1 MSYDF
6 QRGVELLQQVDG
18 KGGKDV
24 IENLQSVS
32 PDLGKYIIEY
42 AFGEIYTREALGLRD
57 RELVTISS
65 LAAMGD
71 CAPQLKVHLNG
82 ALNCGITEEEILE
95 TFLHLSVYCG
105 FPKAINAILTAKEVF
120 GDRVM

>member
-1 MSYDF
+1 MSYNF
-6 QRGVELLQQVDG
+6 ETGLELLKKVDG
-18 KGGKDV
+18 KGGNEV
-24 IENLQSVS
+24 IENLNSVS

-42 AFGEIYTREALGLRD
+42 AFGEIYSREGLGLRD

-82 ALNCGITEEEILE
+82 ALNCGISKKEILE
-95 TFLHLSVYCG
+95 IFLHLSVYCG
-105 FPKAINAILTAKEVF
+105 FPKAINAILVAKEVF
-120 GDRVM
+120 KEGGV